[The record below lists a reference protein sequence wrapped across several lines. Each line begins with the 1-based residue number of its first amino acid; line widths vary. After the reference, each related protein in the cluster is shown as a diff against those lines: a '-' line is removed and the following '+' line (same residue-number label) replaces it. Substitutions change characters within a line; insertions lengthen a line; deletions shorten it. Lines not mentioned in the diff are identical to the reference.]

1 MYLEE
6 AKSMEIKNHKIVI
19 DCRKKVSI
27 SSVEDIDSFNE
38 NEVIFMTSAG
48 AVTVC
53 GEDLHITKLN
63 LEEGVLI
70 IEGMIQ
76 SLDYRDHELDRQGKG
91 FFSRVFN

>member
-6 AKSMEIKNHKIVI
+6 PKSMEIKNHKVII

-27 SSVEDIDSFNE
+27 TSVEDVDSFNE
-38 NEVIFMTSAG
+38 NEVIFLTSAG

-63 LEEGVLI
+63 LEEGMLVV
-70 IEGMIQ
+70 EGLIQ
-76 SLDYRDHELDRQGKG
+76 SLDYKDHELERHKRGL
-91 FFSRVFN
+91 FSKIFS